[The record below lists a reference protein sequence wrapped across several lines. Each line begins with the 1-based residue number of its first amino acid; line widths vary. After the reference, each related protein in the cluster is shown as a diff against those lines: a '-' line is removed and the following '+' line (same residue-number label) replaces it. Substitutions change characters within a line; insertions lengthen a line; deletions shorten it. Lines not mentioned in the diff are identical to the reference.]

1 MSENK
6 PTPTSGEQALPLA
19 MSGAG
24 SSQAPTE
31 QSLPFLQQLR
41 WSLVLYLVL
50 LTVLP
55 VIVAVSVVLVRTSSQ
70 AREQVFDQLDSV
82 AELKQDQIIRWVEEN
97 ELALNLFLS
106 GRDREGQFASQLQRP
121 VPERAQSLT
130 EVLEGGLEEN
140 PLFIK
145 LFVYDISGNI
155 VLSTD
160 ESDLGKVVT
169 SQPYFEKSL
178 PDGYVQPP
186 YYGLGSGEL
195 EMYVARPIVNQ
206 GGWVVGMLTAQL
218 DVSTLADIMTN
229 RTGLGATGETYLVSA
244 ENNYLLTPGRFEG
257 YEPIR
262 AYHSTGI
269 DRALAG
275 EGGRDTYTNYR
286 RPSRRVFGAYR
297 YIPELQAALLA
308 EIEQSQA
315 LVATQQAQAAG
326 IGMAVVATL
335 AAFVIGLTLAR
346 QISEPVSSL
355 TETVLRVAGG
365 ELDLQA
371 EVTSGNEVG
380 VLASAFNAM
389 TGQLRDLIGSLEE
402 RVEARTRDLATTI
415 EVGQLA
421 TSIFGEE
428 ELLPKIVEF
437 IRERFNL
444 YYTQIYLLDEA
455 GRYALMRAG
464 SGDVGRQLAEIGHH
478 LDLNATSIVASA
490 VRDRRS
496 VLVANTLE
504 SEIHLPN
511 PLLPNTRSELAIPLE
526 THGETIGVLDMQ
538 AAREGT
544 FNPENQ
550 PVFEAMANQLAA
562 TLRGA
567 RAFEEAQAAIE
578 RAEAINR
585 RLTGEAWRTYLGR
598 VAEGERVAYHY
609 DLEAPRPV
617 EGEVSLSELAIQQ
630 DASETY
636 LQRPI
641 SLRGQQIGTILV
653 GENQER
659 EWTDEEVALIDDVA
673 GRVAQATDQY
683 RAFDE
688 LAERERRLEGFSERL
703 RRLQEITQS
712 LAAELTPDEETYR
725 SALAGMAGLLDAAYA
740 ALIILDREG
749 NRERFIHYGTSN
761 KIAER
766 FSALIEGQ
774 RAEDEAALQAALQA
788 FLIVPVF
795 AEERTV
801 GRVYFAGRSGGTFG
815 EDDEALANSFVAV
828 LGRTLQAIDLYQES
842 ETRARELETVAEV
855 SAQATTAL
863 EVQALLENV
872 ANLTKERFGLYHTH
886 IYLLDEAGQQLVLAA
901 GAGNVG
907 RIMAEQGHAISL
919 DHKHSIVAR
928 CARSRESV
936 IVNDVTQTPDHL
948 PNPLLP
954 DTQSEA
960 ATPLVVG
967 DKLIGVLDVQSDQL
981 NRFTENDIRVQET
994 LAAQI
999 AVAIQNAR
1007 TFEQVEESQ
1016 GLLRSVLDAST
1027 DWIWAKDHTFHYI
1040 LCNRLFAEQLYGTS
1054 PEEIIGKDDYDIG
1067 VPPELIEG
1075 DPERG
1080 IRGFRPDDEA
1090 AIAGEIVHNPYDV
1103 VLFTDGSE
1111 HIFDTVKIPLHD
1123 YEGNVIGTL
1132 GIGRDVTEREDVRRR
1147 QLAAYEIAQQLT
1159 TLLDPQMLLRQTL
1172 ERLSDTFGY
1181 YHAHV
1186 YLPDETGE
1194 MLTVYAGL
1202 GEAGAM
1208 MEEQGHS
1215 IPLNAEL
1222 SLVARAGRTL
1232 EAVVVN
1238 NVAAAPDYLPNPL
1251 LPETKSE
1258 VAVPLVAGE
1267 RLVGVLDVQ
1276 HNVIG
1281 HFDDDEVRTLGIVG
1295 NQLSV
1300 AMQNAYLFEQAQDA
1314 LAQTEALYAGSDQV
1328 VRATTAS
1335 EVLEALVESTVLQQF
1350 DRVNLLFFSRP
1361 WRDEPPETATVA
1373 AVWEQSG
1380 EAPVA
1385 PPGTVYTME
1394 QVRVV
1399 GLLAGGGPV
1408 AISDALTDERMDEGS
1423 RVTLQKMGMRSVVGF
1438 RLEAGGQWFGFI
1450 TAQAADVL
1458 KIEEDDIRQINSLVD
1473 QAATVLE
1480 SIRLFERTQE
1490 ALAQTEVLYSG
1501 SDRVV
1506 RATTASE
1513 VLEALVESTALQRL
1527 DRANIFFFEHPWGD
1541 KRPETAMVAA
1551 VWERSG
1557 GEPLGPVGTV
1567 YPLDRIPAVGQLVK
1581 GGPIIVHDTLADER
1595 IDESTRAALQ
1605 ALGMRSTVGFRLEAG
1620 GQWFGFATGQSS
1632 EVLDLTEDDARQIN
1646 SLMDQAATVLESLR
1660 LFERTQEALSQTEV
1674 LLIGSERVSH
1684 ATTFGE
1690 VLDAAIVTTAL
1701 QQLDRV
1707 SILLFEHA
1715 WDEDDKPE
1723 TVTAAAVWERSG
1735 KEPMLPAGTVH
1746 AVEQFP
1752 VIDRLTPD
1760 TLQIIEDMNTY
1771 EHADEHMRQVF
1782 VEQLGMRGLASFP
1795 LVTGGQWI
1803 GFLLGQSTEAL
1814 QMSEEN
1820 IRQIVSVA
1828 GQAAARVQNIRLFEQ
1843 ALDTAQQLRE
1853 VDRLKTEFLATMSH
1867 ELRTPLNSIIGYSEL
1882 LIDELGES
1890 VDDMS
1895 VDDLRAIHSS
1905 GHHLLA
1911 IINDILDLAK
1921 IEAGRLELNVEIVNV
1936 ETLIPQLVDMSRVLL
1951 REKPEVELEIDL
1963 DENLPNVEVDTVR
1976 LRQIIWNLLSN
1987 AIKFTDEGHVRL
1999 SGWAEDGWLYV
2010 AVEDT
2015 GIGIPKQYQQAIF
2028 DQFRQVDG
2036 SATRKAGGTG
2046 LGLTITRQLV
2056 TLHNGDLWVESTVNK
2071 GSTFT
2076 FKVPI
2081 TQSAQPEPVD
2091 GEEQAEKQP
2100 ADGKSTNGKRPKKS
2114 SKAKAAGD

>member
-1 MSENK
+1 MTGVAMSETK
-6 PTPTSGEQALPLA
+6 P
-19 MSGAG
+19 
-24 SSQAPTE
+24 SQASTGKP
-31 QSLPFLQQLR
+31 LPFLQQLR
-41 WSLVLYLVL
+41 WSLVLYFIL
-50 LTVLP
+50 LAVLP
-55 VIVAVSVVLVRTSSQ
+55 VVVVVSVVLTRTSAQ
-70 AREQVFDQLDSV
+70 AREQVFNQLDAV
-82 AELKQDQIIRWVEEN
+82 AELKHDQITRWLEEN
-97 ELALNLFLS
+97 ELALTLFLS
-106 GRDREGQFASQLQRP
+106 GSDREGQFASQLQRP
-121 VPERAQSLT
+121 LPERAQSLT
-130 EVLEGGLEEN
+130 EVLEAGLEKN
-140 PLFIK
+140 PLFVR
-145 LFVYDISGNI
+145 LFVYYISGNI
-155 VLSTD
+155 VLSTNEAD
-160 ESDLGKVVT
+160 IGKVVT

-178 PDGYVQPP
+178 PDGYIQPP

-195 EMYVARPIVNQ
+195 EMYVTRPIVNQ
-206 GGWVVGMLTAQL
+206 GGWVVGVLTAQL
-218 DVSTLADIMTN
+218 DVSTLGDIMTN
-229 RTGLGATGETYLVSA
+229 RTGLGATGETYLVSI
-244 ENNYLLTPGRFEG
+244 ENNYLLTPSRFEG

-275 EGGRDTYTNYR
+275 ENGRDAYTGYR
-286 RPSRRVFGAYR
+286 EPPVPVFGAYR

-326 IGMAVVATL
+326 IGMAVIATL
-335 AAFVIGLTLAR
+335 AALLVGLTLAR
-346 QISEPVSSL
+346 RISEPISSL
-355 TETVLRVAGG
+355 TETALRVASG
-365 ELDLQA
+365 ELELQA
-371 EVTSGNEVG
+371 EIRSKNEVG

-402 RVEARTRDLATTI
+402 RIEARTRDLATTI

-428 ELLPKIVEF
+428 ELLPQIVEF

-444 YYTQIYLLDEA
+444 YYTQIYLLDEG
-455 GRYALMRAG
+455 GRHAIMRAG

-478 LDLNATSIVASA
+478 LDMSATSIVTSA
-490 VRDRRS
+490 VRDQRS

-504 SEIHLPN
+504 SDIHLPN
-511 PLLPNTRSELAIPLE
+511 PLLPDTRSELAIPLE
-526 THGETIGVLDMQ
+526 THGEIIGVLDMQ
-538 AAREGT
+538 ATRAGT

-550 PVFEAMANQLAA
+550 PVFEAMASQLAA

-585 RLTGEAWRTYLGR
+585 RLTGEAWQTYLGR

-609 DLEAPRPV
+609 DLEAPKPV
-617 EGEVSLSELAIQQ
+617 DGGVSLSELAIQQ
-630 DASETY
+630 DAGETY

-641 SLRGQQIGTILV
+641 ALRGQQIGTILV
-653 GENQER
+653 GEDQER

-688 LAERERRLEGFSERL
+688 LAEREQRLAGFSERL

-725 SALAGMAGLLDAAYA
+725 SALAGMAGLLDADYA
-740 ALIILDREG
+740 ALAILDQEG
-749 NRERFIHYGTSN
+749 KRDQLIHYGTSD
-761 KIAER
+761 KIAGR

-774 RAEDEAALQAALQA
+774 TEEDEAALKA
-788 FLIVPVF
+788 FLVVPVS
-795 AEERTV
+795 AEERVV
-801 GRVYFAGRSGGTFG
+801 GQVYFADRAGGTFG
-815 EDDEALANSFVAV
+815 EDDEALANSFAAV
-828 LGRTLQAIDLYQES
+828 LGRTLQAIGLYQQT
-842 ETRARELETVAEV
+842 ETRAHELETVAEV
-855 SAQATTAL
+855 SAQASTTL
-863 EVQALLENV
+863 EVQTLLENV
-872 ANLTKERFGLYHTH
+872 ANLTKERFGLYHAH
-886 IYLLDEAGQQLVLAA
+886 IYLLDEAGQRLVLAA
-901 GAGNVG
+901 GAGDVG
-907 RIMAEQGHAISL
+907 HAMAERGHAIPL
-919 DHKHSIVAR
+919 GHEHSIVAR
-928 CARSRESV
+928 SARSRESV
-936 IVNDVTQTPDHL
+936 MVNDVTQAPDHL

-954 DTQSEA
+954 ETQSEA

-967 DKLIGVLDVQSDQL
+967 DELIGVLDVQANQL
-981 NRFTENDIRVQET
+981 NRFTESDIRVQET

-1027 DWIWAKDHTFHYI
+1027 DWIWAKGHDFHYI

-1123 YEGNVIGTL
+1123 PEGNIIGTL
-1132 GIGRDVTEREDVRRR
+1132 GIGRDVTEREEVRRR
-1147 QLAAYEIAQQLT
+1147 QLVAYEIAQQLT
-1159 TLLDPQMLLRQTL
+1159 TLLDPQTLLRQTL
-1172 ERLSDTFGY
+1172 ERLSDAFGY

-1194 MLTVYAGL
+1194 VLTVYAGL

-1208 MEEQGHS
+1208 MEQQGHS
-1215 IPLNAEL
+1215 IPLSAEL
-1222 SLVARAGRTL
+1222 SLVARAGRAL

-1238 NVAAAPDYLPNPL
+1238 DVAAAPDYLPNPL

-1258 VAVPLVAGE
+1258 VAIPLVAGE
-1267 RLVGVLDVQ
+1267 RLIGVLDVQ
-1276 HNVIG
+1276 HNITG
-1281 HFDDDEVRTLGIVG
+1281 HFDDDEVRTLSVVG
-1295 NQLSV
+1295 NQLAV
-1300 AMQNAYLFEQAQDA
+1300 AVQNASLFEQAQDA
-1314 LAQTEALYAGSDQV
+1314 LAQTEALYAGSDLV
-1328 VRATTAS
+1328 VRATTAG
-1335 EVLEALVESTVLQQF
+1335 EVLDALVET
-1350 DRVNLLFFSRP
+1350 
-1361 WRDEPPETATVA
+1361 
-1373 AVWEQSG
+1373 
-1380 EAPVA
+1380 
-1385 PPGTVYTME
+1385 
-1394 QVRVV
+1394 
-1399 GLLAGGGPV
+1399 
-1408 AISDALTDERMDEGS
+1408 
-1423 RVTLQKMGMRSVVGF
+1423 
-1438 RLEAGGQWFGFI
+1438 
-1450 TAQAADVL
+1450 
-1458 KIEEDDIRQINSLVD
+1458 
-1473 QAATVLE
+1473 
-1480 SIRLFERTQE
+1480 
-1490 ALAQTEVLYSG
+1490 
-1501 SDRVV
+1501 
-1506 RATTASE
+1506 
-1513 VLEALVESTALQRL
+1513 TALQRL

-1541 KRPETAMVAA
+1541 KSPETAMVAA

-1557 GEPLGPVGTV
+1557 GESLVPIGTV
-1567 YPLDRIPAVGQLVK
+1567 YPLDRIPAVGLLAK
-1581 GGPIIVHDTLADER
+1581 GGPIILRDILADER
-1595 IDESTRAALQ
+1595 IDESTQTALLE
-1605 ALGMRSTVGFRLEAG
+1605 LGMRSTVGFRLEAG

-1632 EVLDLTEDDARQIN
+1632 EVLDITEDDARQIN
-1646 SLMDQAATVLESLR
+1646 SLVDQASTVLESIR
-1660 LFERTQEALSQTEV
+1660 LFERTQEALAQTEV

-1684 ATTFGE
+1684 ATTINE
-1690 VLDAAIVTTAL
+1690 VLEATVATTAL
-1701 QQLDRV
+1701 QQLDRA
-1707 SILLFEHA
+1707 SILLFDHA
-1715 WDEDDKPE
+1715 WEDTKPE
-1723 TVTAAAVWERSG
+1723 KMTIVAIWEPSG
-1735 KEPMLPAGTVH
+1735 KEPVLPVGTVH
-1746 AVEQFP
+1746 TIEQFP
-1752 VIDRLTPD
+1752 VMDTLTP
-1760 TLQIIEDMNTY
+1760 TTPLVVEDIGTY
-1771 EHADEHMRQVF
+1771 EHADENTRQVF
-1782 VEQLGMRGLASFP
+1782 LEQLGMRGIACFP
-1795 LVTGGQWI
+1795 LFTGGQWI
-1803 GFLLGQSTEAL
+1803 GIILGQSADTL
-1814 QMSEEN
+1814 QMDEDS
-1820 IRQIVSVA
+1820 IRQIGSA
-1828 GQAAARVQNIRLFEQ
+1828 ASQAAARVQSIRLFEQ
-1843 ALDTAQQLRE
+1843 ALETAQQLRE

-1911 IINDILDLAK
+1911 IINDILDLSK
-1921 IEAGRLELNVEIVNV
+1921 IEAGRLELNVEMINV

-1951 REKPEVELEIDL
+1951 RDKPHIELMIELDEDLPEVEA
-1963 DENLPNVEVDTVR
+1963 DTVR

-1999 SGWAEDGWLYV
+1999 AGWVEDDWLYV

-2015 GIGIPKQYQQAIF
+2015 GIGIPKQYRQTIF

-2056 TLHNGDLWVESTVNK
+2056 NLHQGELWVESAVNK

-2076 FKVPI
+2076 FKIPV

-2091 GEEQAEKQP
+2091 GDEQEEKQA